1 LDVHISNATRGRE
14 LTIFYL
20 VRHAHADWTL
30 DENRPL
36 SAQGFED
43 AQRVADVLQEYPIR
57 AIYSS
62 PERRAYQTISPFTDQ
77 TGIQIE
83 IEADLQERKL
93 GVDAFEDFLG
103 AVEVTWRNPLFANP
117 CGESITDA
125 QRRGLA
131 VVKRW
136 QVKHPNEAVVLST
149 HGNLM
154 ALILQGFDPKIDFL
168 FWKSLSMPD
177 IYRLE
182 FQRFGT
188 NLTSRL
194 WLSNIEN

>member
-1 LDVHISNATRGRE
+1 MDVHISNATRGRE

>member
-1 LDVHISNATRGRE
+1 LDFHISNATKGRE
-14 LTIFYL
+14 LTTFYL
-20 VRHAHADWTL
+20 VRHAHADWTI

-43 AQRVADVLQEYPIR
+43 AQRVADVLQEYPIC

-62 PERRAYQTISPFTDQ
+62 PERRAYQTISPLADQ
-77 TGIQIE
+77 MGIQIE
-83 IEADLQERKL
+83 IETNLRERKL
-93 GVDAFEDFLG
+93 GDKVFEDFLR
-103 AVEVTWRNPLFANP
+103 AVEVTWQGPSFAHP
-117 CGESITDA
+117 GGESSDDA
-125 QRRGLA
+125 QARGLA
-131 VVKRW
+131 VVKRI

-154 ALILQGFDPKIDFL
+154 ALILQAFDPKIDFL

-182 FQRFGT
+182 FQRSGT

-194 WLSNIEN
+194 WL